1 MIRAQFENINPSP
14 DSSFLVKS
22 FHLERFT
29 VPYHFHP
36 EYELT
41 LIVKGNGKRYVGKNM
56 EDYSDGD
63 LVFLGSDLPHC
74 WKSGDQTDGDYVQSI
89 VVQFEKN
96 FLGQNFFNRP
106 ELLHIQELMKRSAFG
121 IRFEQTVS
129 NEVKAK
135 MIQLASEENPF
146 RKLAQLLDVLN
157 HLAISDDYILLNSD
171 GILASAHN
179 PNKER
184 MNTALG
190 YIVDN
195 FRNEILLDHVA
206 AAVNMSPNA
215 FCKYFKRITSKTFM
229 ETVIEYRI
237 NFAIQ
242 QLLNTDK
249 SISEISFESGFGDV
263 SHFHKLFKRTM
274 KTSPLDYR
282 KNFQKGLHAGIS
294 KKHLQY
300 V

>member
-1 MIRAQFENINPSP
+1 MIKAQFENINPSP
-14 DSSFLVKS
+14 TTSFLVKF
-22 FHLERFT
+22 FHLEKFT

-41 LIVKGNGKRYVGKNM
+41 LIIRGNGKRYVGKNM

-63 LVFLGSDLPHC
+63 LVFLGADLPHC
-74 WKSGDQTDGDYVQSI
+74 WKSGDQIDGDYVQSI

-96 FLGQNFFNRP
+96 FLGEHFFNRP
-106 ELLHIQELMKRSAFG
+106 ELLHIQELMKQSAFG
-121 IRFEQTVS
+121 IRFAQSVS
-129 NEVKAK
+129 DEIKIK
-135 MIQLASEENPF
+135 MERLVSEESSF
-146 RKLAQLLDVLN
+146 HRLSQLLDILN
-157 HLAISDDYILLNSD
+157 YLAISDDFTLLNND
-171 GILASAHN
+171 GILASPHN
-179 PNKER
+179 TNKER

-215 FCKYFKRITSKTFM
+215 FCKYFKRTTSKTFM

-242 QLLNTDK
+242 QLLSTDK
-249 SISEISFESGFGDV
+249 SVSDIAFESGFGDV
-263 SHFHKLFKRTM
+263 SHFHKVFKRTM

-282 KNFQKGLHAGIS
+282 KNFQRGL
-294 KKHLQY
+294 
-300 V
+300 